1 MACPAMDT
9 EQQFLKALD
18 ATTRYE
24 ATGSSLTLY
33 GPSGPLARLESA
45 S

>member
-1 MACPAMDT
+1 MDT

-33 GPSGPLARLESA
+33 GPNGPLARLESA